1 MWGGSEEHLLLG
13 IKNTNLDPVWIKTL
27 PSGVVV
33 YQSVVMWLLLST
45 DDDLQKSQFFCS
57 WEVHGSQAVHE
68 VQYKPS
74 LAEIFLFPFPVIF
87 VYKIF

>member
-1 MWGGSEEHLLLG
+1 MEIL
-13 IKNTNLDPVWIKTL
+13 
-27 PSGVVV
+27 
-33 YQSVVMWLLLST
+33 WLLLST
-45 DDDLQKSQFFCS
+45 DDDLLKSQFFRS

-87 VYKIF
+87 VYKLF